1 MCGTELIIIIYLFLN
16 LKTMKSH
23 IDILMQKLIL
33 IFYFVVS
40 YFFQVLELCIF
51 SAGKISALMQ
61 AIHFFSLTRSKYLMR
76 LTQGELGLATPLT
89 TAASG

>member
-1 MCGTELIIIIYLFLN
+1 MY
-16 LKTMKSH
+16 
-23 IDILMQKLIL
+23 
-33 IFYFVVS
+33 
-40 YFFQVLELCIF
+40 F

-61 AIHFFSLTRSKYLMR
+61 AIHFFQFNAFKILMR